1 MRLKYIYLVSRTGRL
16 AALAALTVALAGCQS
31 IAGIQ
36 PTTQVRVINVSPDA
50 PALDIY
56 QNSSVGLY
64 NVGFGTVS
72 TYIPVAAGAYTHAA
86 YTAGTQQQLANV
98 RGSFLSGNQ
107 YTVLAGNVAANL
119 QMTVLRDQAFA
130 APNGQVALRFL
141 DQATRVGP
149 IDIYL
154 VSPGSAHSRVAPIDT
169 GLSFGSNTGYIN
181 APSGTYSIIAV
192 PSGTSSISTASPLY
206 TGSQIS
212 YASGSAHTIVLIDQQ
227 PSSASALQVI
237 SASDYDSAHH

>member
-1 MRLKYIYLVSRTGRL
+1 MQFSSAHLVSRSARL
-16 AALAALTVALAGCQS
+16 AALAVLTAVLAGCQS

-56 QNSSVGLY
+56 QNSSAGLY

-72 TYIPVAAGAYTHAA
+72 SYMSVAAGSYTHAA
-86 YTAGTQQQLANV
+86 YTTGTQQQLANV

-107 YTVLAGNVAANL
+107 YTVLAGNVAANM

-154 VSPGSAHSRVAPIDT
+154 VSPGSAHSKVAPIDT
-169 GLSFGSNTGYIN
+169 GLGFGGNTGYIN
-181 APSGTYSIIAV
+181 APSGTYSIVAV
-192 PSGTSSISTASPLY
+192 PSGVGSISTVSPLY

-227 PSSASALQVI
+227 PSSASGLQVI
-237 SASDYDSAHH
+237 SASDYDSASN